1 MARIV
6 LQDVS
11 LTFQVRQHQ
20 RASLKEYLV
29 GRARRRPTVSGTT
42 IEALRRINLD
52 VREGDRL
59 GILGNNGAGKSTL
72 LKVVAG
78 VYPPTSGSCRTVGRI
93 GSLFDL
99 TLGFEAEATGWE
111 NIALR
116 CYLEGDNPHSMRSR
130 AAPIAEFSGLGEFL
144 DMPLRHYSA
153 GMIVRLAFSIATA
166 SDPEILLM
174 DEVISAGDARFQE
187 QVRRRI
193 EQMMGQ
199 ARIIVFSSHDLA
211 ALQRLC
217 SRAIWLEQGRIRMH
231 GPCPEVIAAYVDS
244 VQAAARRAA

>member
-6 LQDVS
+6 LQDLS

-20 RASLKEYLV
+20 RASLKEYLI
-29 GRARRRPTVSGTT
+29 GRALCRPAVSGMT
-42 IEALRRINLD
+42 IAALRGINLD
-52 VREGDRL
+52 IREGDRL
-59 GILGNNGAGKSTL
+59 AILGNNGAGKSTL

-78 VYPPTSGSCRTVGRI
+78 VYPPTGGSCRTVGRI
-93 GSLFDL
+93 SSLFDL
-99 TLGFEAEATGWE
+99 TLGFEMEATGWE

-116 CYLEGDNPHSMRSR
+116 CYLEGDNPHTMRSR
-130 AAPIAEFSGLGEFL
+130 AAPIADFSGLGEFL
-144 DMPLRHYSA
+144 DMPLRYYSS

-174 DEVISAGDARFQE
+174 DEVLSAGDARFQE
-187 QVRRRI
+187 QARRRI

-217 SRAIWLEQGRIRMH
+217 SRAIWLEQGLIRMH
-231 GPCPEVIAAYVDS
+231 GPCPEVIAAYRAS
-244 VQAAARRAA
+244 VQAESRQAA